1 MSDAITRAMESV
13 MRAAE
18 LVSDWPT
25 QRRLLAAYDALAIAR
40 REGMAVSTN
49 EPSMRSTNHG
59 VTR

>member
-1 MSDAITRAMESV
+1 

-49 EPSMRSTNHG
+49 EPSMRSTNRG
-59 VTR
+59 ATR